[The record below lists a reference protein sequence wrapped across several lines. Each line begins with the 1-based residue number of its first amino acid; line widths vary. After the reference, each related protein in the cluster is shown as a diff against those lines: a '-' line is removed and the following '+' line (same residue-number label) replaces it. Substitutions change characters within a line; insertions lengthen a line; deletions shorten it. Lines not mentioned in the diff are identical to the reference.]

1 MAAFDEVDRL
11 IAAWQFERPD
21 LDVEPFQI
29 LSRVTRLARHLDI
42 ARREAFA
49 AHDLETG
56 EFDVLAALRRS
67 GQPYHLSPSQLL
79 GLTLVTSGTMTN
91 RIDRLEAKGMVERLP
106 DPNDGRGVI
115 VHLTPAGSVA
125 VDQALTDLL
134 DRERVLLDSVSPEK
148 RKVISDLLRQ
158 IVLPL
163 DDANMPSDE

>member
-1 MAAFDEVDRL
+1 MASHDDVDRL
-11 IAAWQFERPD
+11 IAAWQFERPE
-21 LDVEPFQI
+21 LNVEPFHI

-56 EFDVLAALRRS
+56 EFDVLASLRRS
-67 GQPYHLSPSQLL
+67 GAPYNLSPSQLVNL
-79 GLTLVTSGTMTN
+79 LLVTSGTMTN

-115 VHLTPAGSVA
+115 VRLTNAGKVA
-125 VDQALTDLL
+125 VDQAVTDLL
-134 DRERVLLDSVSPEK
+134 DRERVLLDSVSAENQ
-148 RKVISDLLRQ
+148 KVIADLLRQ